1 MFAVGTPLPPTNTY
15 KNGLIGQGFGTLMQ
29 LSNQDI
35 VKRRFVPGE
44 KFWLTRV
51 EVQNDCIAFELFSDP
66 YDDIRYTGSLK
77 IMFPEKKTVPSV
89 DAAMQLVTSVLE
101 VQGSSGQAARRYLC
115 RHRLPRRSQRLRRR
129 RRPPMNRRLL
139 RRRFRSGRQR
149 TL

>member
-1 MFAVGTPLPPTNTY
+1 M
-15 KNGLIGQGFGTLMQ
+15 
-29 LSNQDI
+29 
-35 VKRRFVPGE
+35 PGE

-101 VQGSSGQAARRYLC
+101 VAGSSGQAAQ
-115 RHRLPRRSQRLRRR
+115 PAPVQAPAPAPIQAIA
-129 RRPPMNRRLL
+129 PPPPPADEPPAPPKTIQVGQTKDVVIATWGQPSKDVKLATKEILVYPDMKVILVAGKV
-139 RRRFRSGRQR
+139 SDVQ
-149 TL
+149 